1 MQPLMLAALA
11 YFGALAASRAL
22 TRRAMARLEPAHKVL
37 LVDLAAK
44 RRSLFWIPLLVA
56 FGSLAWWPREHL
68 LTGWRVCGSLF
79 VGQVLVQAALGWRR
93 LAAAGLPAE
102 FLAVQ
107 RRAVVLVA
115 AGSLALLGGILL
127 AFR

>member
-1 MQPLMLAALA
+1 MPILMLAALA
-11 YFGALAASRAL
+11 FFGALATSRAL
-22 TRRAMARLEPAHKVL
+22 TRRAMARLEPAHKVA

-44 RRSLFWIPLLVA
+44 RRTLGWIPLLAA

-68 LTGWRVCGSLF
+68 LTGWRVCAVLF
-79 VGQVLVQAALGWRR
+79 VGQVLAQTALGWRR

-107 RRAVVLVA
+107 RRALALVA
-115 AGSLALLGGILL
+115 AGSLALLAGILL